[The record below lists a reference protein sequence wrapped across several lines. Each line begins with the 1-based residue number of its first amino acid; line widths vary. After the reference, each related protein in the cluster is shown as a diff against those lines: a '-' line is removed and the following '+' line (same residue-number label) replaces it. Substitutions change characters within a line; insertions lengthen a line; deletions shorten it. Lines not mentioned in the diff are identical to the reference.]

1 MFITQYLGDY
11 WIGQIQMETLEAL
24 VNAIAML

>member
-1 MFITQYLGDY
+1 MFVVQYLGDY
-11 WIGQIQMETLEAL
+11 WIGQIQMETFEAL